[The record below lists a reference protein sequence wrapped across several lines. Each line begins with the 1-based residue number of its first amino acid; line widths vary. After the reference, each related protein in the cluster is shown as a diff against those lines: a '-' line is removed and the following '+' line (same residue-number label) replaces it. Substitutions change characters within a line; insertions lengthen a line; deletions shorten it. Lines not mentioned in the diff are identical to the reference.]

1 MKPRLPRPRL
11 PALAARRP
19 FGAALAAAA
28 LALAPAAW
36 AGEQDQVRDGVS
48 RGQYKPLAG
57 IVAELAKRHP
67 GRVLDV
73 ETKRGPQGEL
83 RYEITIADP
92 QGRKHELLVDAA
104 TGQVIAQEPD
114 LSDRALP
121 MAKLAEHLRRVEQQ
135 LGSRVIDAE
144 FEVSRGK
151 AHYKLKLAQ
160 RGATTQKVLMDA
172 ATGALLA
179 PPGSTPASAITPM
192 PDMLRALAAQFGELP
207 VLEVELEQD
216 ERQGAYYEIELAQ
229 EGGSTLELHVDAKS
243 GAILRRRVDD

>member
-1 MKPRLPRPRL
+1 MFRFCRP
-11 PALAARRP
+11 AGRP
-19 FGAALAAAA
+19 FVAALAALL
-28 LALAPAAW
+28 LAAPAAW
-36 AGEQDQVRDGVS
+36 AGEQDQVRDAVS

-57 IVAELAKRHP
+57 IVAELGKRHP

-114 LSDRALP
+114 LASQALP
-121 MAKLAEHLRRVEQQ
+121 MAKLAAYLRRVEQQ

-160 RGATTQKVLMDA
+160 RGATTQKALMDA
-172 ATGALLA
+172 GTGALLGT
-179 PPGSTPASAITPM
+179 PGSTPASAITPM
-192 PDMLRALAAQFGELP
+192 PDMLQALSGQFAGL

-216 ERQGAYYEIELAQ
+216 DQQGAYYEIELAQ
-229 EGGSTLELHVDAKS
+229 DNGSTLELEVHART
-243 GAILRRRVDD
+243 GAILRRKVED